1 MFETLEARTLFS
13 VPVISQ
19 QPTSNAFVTEG
30 QSMTL
35 MAAATGDPA
44 PTVQWEVSLDGVTD
58 FTPITNNASATTPTL
73 VVPNVPLGAE
83 FNQYEAI
90 FTNSDGTA
98 TTDTVTLYVEQP
110 TPVAPTVTQQ
120 PTDVQLAAAGDNA
133 TFTAAAA
140 ATPNASVQWYQ
151 KAPGATDFSVIPDN
165 SSATTT
171 TLQLSNASS
180 SMSGYQYEA
189 IFTNSAGNAVTS
201 AATLTV
207 PPSSSV
213 SNPAPTAAVIA
224 PAFRRAAKWYSF
236 TVTYTGN
243 SPIDTS
249 TIDAHNMVITGP
261 NGFAES
267 VRVSTI
273 APSKNGRAVT
283 VTYRVNAA
291 HWTSSNN
298 GEYHVYLRSYQ
309 VQDAIGTAVAG
320 GILAPFKVLMA

>member
-13 VPVISQ
+13 VPVITQ
-19 QPTSNAFVTEG
+19 QPTSNVFVPEG

-35 MAAATGDPA
+35 VAAATGDPT

-58 FTPITNNASATTPTL
+58 FAPITNNPSATTATL
-73 VVPNVPLGAE
+73 VVPNIPLGAE

-120 PTDVQLAAAGDNA
+120 PANVQLAAAGDNA
-133 TFTAAAA
+133 TFTAAAT
-140 ATPNASVQWYQ
+140 ATPDATVQWYE
-151 KAPGATDFSVIPDN
+151 KAPGATDFSLISDN

-171 TLQLSNASS
+171 TLQLSNVSS
-180 SMSGYQYEA
+180 SMNGYQYQA
-189 IFTNSAGNAVTS
+189 IFTNSAGNAVTA

-207 PPSSSV
+207 PPSTVASD
-213 SNPAPTAAVIA
+213 PPPTASVIA
-224 PAFRRAAKWYSF
+224 PAFRRAAKWYFF
-236 TVTYTGN
+236 TVTYTGTT
-243 SPIDTS
+243 PIDTS

-273 APSKNGRAVT
+273 APNKTGRSVT
-283 VTYRVNAA
+283 VTYRVNAS
-291 HWTSSNN
+291 HWTSKHN
-298 GEYHVYLRSYQ
+298 GEYHVYLRSNQ
-309 VQDAIGTAVAG
+309 VQDANGTPVAG
-320 GILAPFKVLMA
+320 GILAPFKVLMG